1 MTFSYACY
9 DACLHVPEMIDNVDS
24 GILDPDY
31 DFYGMGGGLD
41 YYGNDRK

>member
-9 DACLHVPEMIDNVDS
+9 DACMHVPEMIDDVEK
-24 GILDPDY
+24 GIYPYGDN
-31 DFYGMGGGLD
+31 FGMGKGLD